1 MKRGRRQTDPRRR
14 AGRCLLKRS
23 LEGKKRF
30 QTGMSVGAHP
40 AEENQGNL
48 LSIGKKIPDTGV
60 VANYRQIAP

>member
-1 MKRGRRQTDPRRR
+1 
-14 AGRCLLKRS
+14 
-23 LEGKKRF
+23 
-30 QTGMSVGAHP
+30 MSVGAHP